1 MMSLRTVALALA
13 ALVASQA
20 HAGALQTAPVE
31 RTTGATAYVA
41 EGVVEA
47 VRETTLAVEVQGR
60 IAGIRVQAGDHVKAG
75 QVLARIDARLVGQQ
89 AAASRAQVDAAQA
102 RLAAAQKEY
111 ERSQQL
117 AQKHYISTAALER
130 AEAEFRAREAAAKAN
145 NAEAAAADVGGSLH
159 TLVAPYAG
167 QVSSVD
173 VSLGDMALPGRPL
186 ITLFDPRQ
194 LRVTAHVPSRVQVLP
209 LADAASHTA
218 ELRLE
223 MDAVPAGV
231 MPGMFARVRLA
242 SGSTCTRDGTMGRD
256 TAGSAGISMRAES
269 AFISAAMAGGTWA
282 VTRNCRGSNSVM
294 SGRPGSAMSPSDT
307 STLDTWPAYGAT
319 SVCSDPPTS
328 AAAASA
334 MSALAAASRARNS
347 ASARSS
353 AAWLM

>member
-13 ALVASQA
+13 ALAASQA

-75 QVLARIDARLVGQQ
+75 QVLARIDARLAGQQ
-89 AAASRAQVDAAQA
+89 AAASRAQGDAAQA

-117 AQKHYISTAALER
+117 AQKHYISQAALER

-145 NAEAAAADVGGSLH
+145 IAAAAAADVGGSLH

-186 ITLFDPRQ
+186 ITLIDPRQ
-194 LRVTAHVPSRVQVLP
+194 LRVTALVPPAIAAEITADSARIEIPALPAVSRPIVPSRVQVLP
-209 LADAASHTA
+209 LARRTRANMPGVTPAGTASISRRSSAVWLAASASGGTQARLSVPARAVVHRT
-218 ELRLE
+218 EL
-223 MDAVPAGV
+223 DAVYVVDGAGR
-231 MPGMFARVRLA
+231 AILRQVRLGEVRQDRVEIL
-242 SGSTCTRDGTMGRD
+242 SGVREGERI
-256 TAGSAGISMRAES
+256 A
-269 AFISAAMAGGTWA
+269 
-282 VTRNCRGSNSVM
+282 
-294 SGRPGSAMSPSDT
+294 
-307 STLDTWPAYGAT
+307 LDP
-319 SVCSDPPTS
+319 V
-328 AAAASA
+328 AAAASTG
-334 MSALAAASRARNS
+334 ARTP
-347 ASARSS
+347 
-353 AAWLM
+353 

>member
-13 ALVASQA
+13 ALASSQA
-20 HAGALQTAPVE
+20 HAGPLQTAPVE
-31 RTTGATAYVA
+31 RTTGAAAYVA

-47 VRETTLAVEVQGR
+47 LRETALAVEVQGR
-60 IAGIRVQAGDHVKAG
+60 ITDIRVQAGDRVKAG
-75 QVLARIDARLVGQQ
+75 QVLARIDARLAGQQ

-111 ERSQQL
+111 ERSRQL
-117 AQKHYISTAALER
+117 AQKHYISQAALER
-130 AEAEFRAREAAAKAN
+130 AEAEFRAREAAAKADI
-145 NAEAAAADVGGSLH
+145 AEAAAADVGGSLH

-194 LRVTAHVPSRVQVLP
+194 LRVTAHVPPAIAAEINADSARIEIPALPAVSRPIVPSRVQVLP

-242 SGSTCTRDGTMGRD
+242 SGGTQARLSVPARAVVHRTELDAVYVVDGAGRAILRQVRLGEVRQD
-256 TAGSAGISMRAES
+256 RVEIL
-269 AFISAAMAGGTWA
+269 
-282 VTRNCRGSNSVM
+282 
-294 SGRPGSAMSPSDT
+294 SGVSEGEQIA
-307 STLDTWPAYGAT
+307 LDP
-319 SVCSDPPTS
+319 V
-328 AAAASA
+328 AAAASTG
-334 MSALAAASRARNS
+334 ARTP
-347 ASARSS
+347 
-353 AAWLM
+353 

>member
-75 QVLARIDARLVGQQ
+75 QVLARIDARLAGQQ

-117 AQKHYISTAALER
+117 AQKHYISQAALER

-145 NAEAAAADVGGSLH
+145 IAEAAAADVGGSLH

-194 LRVTAHVPSRVQVLP
+194 MRVTAHVPPAIAAEMNADFARIEIPVLPAVSRLIVPARMQVLP
-209 LADAASHTA
+209 LADPASHTA

-223 MDAVPAGV
+223 MDAVPVGV

-242 SGSTCTRDGTMGRD
+242 SGGTQARLSVPARAVVHRTELDAVYVVDGAGRAILRQVRLGEVRQD
-256 TAGSAGISMRAES
+256 RVEIL
-269 AFISAAMAGGTWA
+269 
-282 VTRNCRGSNSVM
+282 
-294 SGRPGSAMSPSDT
+294 SGVREGERIA
-307 STLDTWPAYGAT
+307 LDP
-319 SVCSDPPTS
+319 V
-328 AAAASA
+328 AAAASTG
-334 MSALAAASRARNS
+334 ARTP
-347 ASARSS
+347 
-353 AAWLM
+353 

>member
-13 ALVASQA
+13 ALAASQA

-75 QVLARIDARLVGQQ
+75 QVHTRNETRHTRQQ
-89 AAASRAQVDAAQA
+89 TAASHTQDDTAQA

-117 AQKHYISTAALER
+117 AQKHYISQAALER

-145 NAEAAAADVGGSLH
+145 IAEAAAADVGGALH

-194 LRVTAHVPSRVQVLP
+194 MRVTAHVPPAIAAEMNADFARIEIPVLPAVSRLIVPARMQVLP
-209 LADAASHTA
+209 LADPASHTA

-223 MDAVPAGV
+223 MDAVPVGV

-242 SGSTCTRDGTMGRD
+242 SGGTQARLSVPARAVVHRTELDAVYVVDGAGRAILRQVRLGEVRQD
-256 TAGSAGISMRAES
+256 
-269 AFISAAMAGGTWA
+269 
-282 VTRNCRGSNSVM
+282 RG
-294 SGRPGSAMSPSDT
+294 
-307 STLDTWPAYGAT
+307 
-319 SVCSDPPTS
+319 
-328 AAAASA
+328 
-334 MSALAAASRARNS
+334 
-347 ASARSS
+347 
-353 AAWLM
+353 